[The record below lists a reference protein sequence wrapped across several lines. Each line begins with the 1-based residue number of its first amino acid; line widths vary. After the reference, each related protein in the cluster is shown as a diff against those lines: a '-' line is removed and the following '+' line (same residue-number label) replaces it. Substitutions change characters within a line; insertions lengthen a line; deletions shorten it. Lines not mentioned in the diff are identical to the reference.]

1 MLRHRPAGNGNSAAA
16 ADAPFER
23 VLVGIDS
30 TDESLVAAAQAG
42 VLRAPGG
49 RLVLLGVAERH
60 LAAQAGL
67 FAPQAEDELVAG
79 TSTELERARELVD
92 ADEAILA
99 SGSFVRH
106 LCAECERRRA
116 TLVAVGVRPHRRLSA
131 LTFGG
136 HDVEALHDLPCSV
149 LIARPGWGPAHPDR
163 VVVGVDASPEARRA
177 EAVGRSLA
185 GRLGCEVV
193 PVVALGA
200 DVDLA
205 VLRAERDD
213 ALVHPGSL
221 LDALVSAATLRSLIV
236 VGRACD
242 QGRRRGG
249 GLAERVVYSARCS
262 VLVVAHEVGSAHP
275 GGAAEPAA
283 AADG

>member
-1 MLRHRPAGNGNSAAA
+1 MLRRRPTDNGNPAAA
-16 ADAPFER
+16 ADALFER

-49 RLVLLGVAERH
+49 RLVLLGVVERH

-67 FAPQAEDELVAG
+67 FAAQAADELVTG

-99 SGSFVRH
+99 TGSFVPH
-106 LCAECERRRA
+106 LCAECERGRA

-136 HDVEALHDLPCSV
+136 HDVDALHDLSCSV
-149 LIARPGWGPAHPDR
+149 LIARPGWGPARPDR
-163 VVVGVDASPEARRA
+163 VVVGVDASREARRA
-177 EAVGRSLA
+177 EVVARSLA
-185 GRLGCEVV
+185 RRLGCEVV
-193 PVVALGA
+193 PVVPLGA

-205 VLRAERDD
+205 VLHEERED
-213 ALVHPGSL
+213 ALLHPGSL
-221 LDALVSAATLRSLIV
+221 LDGVVSAATSRSLIV
-236 VGRACD
+236 VGESRE
-242 QGRRRGG
+242 QGRRWGG
-249 GLAERVVYSARCS
+249 GLAERVVYAARCS
-262 VLVVAHEVGSAHP
+262 VLVVDYDADVA
-275 GGAAEPAA
+275 GGDAEPAA
-283 AADG
+283 AGDG

>member
-1 MLRHRPAGNGNSAAA
+1 MLRRRPMDNGNPAAA
-16 ADAPFER
+16 ADALFER

-49 RLVLLGVAERH
+49 RLVLLGVVERH

-67 FAPQAEDELVAG
+67 FAAQAADELVTG

-99 SGSFVRH
+99 TGSFVPH
-106 LCAECERRRA
+106 LCAECERGRA

-136 HDVEALHDLPCSV
+136 HDVDALHDLSCSV
-149 LIARPGWGPAHPDR
+149 LIARPGWGPARPDR
-163 VVVGVDASPEARRA
+163 VVVGVDASREARRA
-177 EAVGRSLA
+177 EVVARSLA
-185 GRLGCEVV
+185 RRLGCEVV
-193 PVVALGA
+193 PVVPLGA

-205 VLRAERDD
+205 VLHEERED
-213 ALVHPGSL
+213 ALLHPGSL
-221 LDALVSAATLRSLIV
+221 LDGVVSAATSRSLIV
-236 VGRACD
+236 VGESRE
-242 QGRRRGG
+242 QGRRWGG
-249 GLAERVVYSARCS
+249 GLAERVVYAARCS
-262 VLVVAHEVGSAHP
+262 VLVVDYDADVA
-275 GGAAEPAA
+275 GGDAEPAA
-283 AADG
+283 AGGG

>member
-1 MLRHRPAGNGNSAAA
+1 MLRRRPTDNGNPAAA
-16 ADAPFER
+16 ADALFER

-49 RLVLLGVAERH
+49 RLVLLGVVERH

-67 FAPQAEDELVAG
+67 FAAQAADELVTG

-99 SGSFVRH
+99 TGSFIPH
-106 LCAECERRRA
+106 LCAECERGRA

-136 HDVEALHDLPCSV
+136 HDVEALHDLSCSV
-149 LIARPGWGPAHPDR
+149 LIARPGWGPARPDR
-163 VVVGVDASPEARRA
+163 VVVGVDASREARRA
-177 EAVGRSLA
+177 EVVARSLA
-185 GRLGCEVV
+185 RRLGCEVV
-193 PVVALGA
+193 PVVPLGA

-205 VLRAERDD
+205 VLHEERED
-213 ALVHPGSL
+213 ALLHPGSL
-221 LDALVSAATLRSLIV
+221 LDGVVSAATSRSLIV
-236 VGRACD
+236 VGESRE
-242 QGRRRGG
+242 QGRRWGG
-249 GLAERVVYSARCS
+249 GLAERVVYAARCS
-262 VLVVAHEVGSAHP
+262 VLVVDYDADVA
-275 GGAAEPAA
+275 GGDAEPAA
-283 AADG
+283 AGDG